1 MVRPSRGSPALEY
14 LSVPPPWLIGVLLN
28 SVRPT
33 GPGGPGGGGGVPV
46 GVLLHAATRSSRTG
60 RTARR
65 MGPLVRVA
73 LFLEGEVL
81 PAGGS
86 SLASAGPR
94 GSARLVEHTHG

>member
-46 GVLLHAATRSSRTG
+46 GVLLHAATKSSRTG

-65 MGPLVRVA
+65 TGASYASLYPIRRGWECRGLIPRVGWA
-73 LFLEGEVL
+73 EGL
-81 PAGGS
+81 RP
-86 SLASAGPR
+86 PR
-94 GSARLVEHTHG
+94 GAHAW